1 MWKAQDEIFRTKGS
15 KVRKNITG
23 NGRIIGRN
31 EGVPGNWPGK
41 WHQMQKGMKK
51 KKKRVTR
58 KMKEAYV
65 KT

>member
-1 MWKAQDEIFRTKGS
+1 M
-15 KVRKNITG
+15 RKNITG

-51 KKKRVTR
+51 KQKRVTR